1 MVKMTL
7 ARNPFSRA
15 DVATLLSIFILSV
28 AMNSGSAQS
37 AATSASAEPKTLS
50 WGELTKMPLPPAGER
65 VKYGDLRQ
73 QFGELRLPQGDGPFP
88 VVVVIHGGCW
98 QASFD
103 YVYMTRLAAWL
114 TERGVATWTI
124 EYRRLGDDGGGWPG
138 TFQDVAVAADALRDL
153 PTKSRLDL
161 QRVYAAGHSAGGQ
174 LALWLASRSKLP
186 RDSELFRENPLPIRG
201 VLGLAAITDLA
212 QYRIGPEKSCH
223 SSVEPLLGGTPDSV
237 ARRYAET
244 SPIERLP
251 LATRQVFVQG
261 EKDPIVSAASVRKY
275 AAAAK
280 EAGDHADVLSVPT
293 AGHFETSVPV
303 ATTEAA
309 LAEALQLLLKDPE

>member
-1 MVKMTL
+1 MTL
-7 ARNPFSRA
+7 FTDRSPPGYL
-15 DVATLLSIFILSV
+15 ATLLSVLILSLP
-28 AMNSGSAQS
+28 MNSSSAEPS
-37 AATSASAEPKTLS
+37 AAPAAAEPKTLS

-65 VKYGDLRQ
+65 SKYGDLRQ
-73 QFGELRLPQGDGPFP
+73 QFGELRVPQGDGPFP
-88 VVVVIHGGCW
+88 VVVLIHGGCW

-138 TFQDVAVAADALRDL
+138 TFQDVAAATDVLRDL
-153 PTKSRLDL
+153 AQRSRLDL

-186 RDSELFRENPLPIRG
+186 TESELFRENPLPIRG

-212 QYRIGPEKSCH
+212 QYRIGPENSCH
-223 SSVEPLLGGTPDSV
+223 SSVEPLLGGTPDVV

-251 LATRQVFVQG
+251 LGIRQVFVQG

-275 AAAAK
+275 AAEAK
-280 EAGDHADVLSVPT
+280 EAGDKADVLSVAT
-293 AGHFETSVPV
+293 AGHFETAVPV
-303 ATTEAA
+303 PATEAA
-309 LAEALQLLLKDPE
+309 LAQALRLLLHTTD

>member
-1 MVKMTL
+1 
-7 ARNPFSRA
+7 
-15 DVATLLSIFILSV
+15 
-28 AMNSGSAQS
+28 MNSGSAEP
-37 AATSASAEPKTLS
+37 AATPAPAESKTLS

-65 VKYGDLRQ
+65 TKYGDLRQ
-73 QFGELRLPQGDGPFP
+73 QFGELRVPQGDGPFP
-88 VVVVIHGGCW
+88 VVVLIHGGCW

-114 TERGVATWTI
+114 TERGVTTWTI

-138 TFQDVAVAADALRDL
+138 TFQDVAAAADALRDVAAR
-153 PTKSRLDL
+153 PRLDL

-186 RDSELFRENPLPIRG
+186 RDSELFRPDPLPIRG

-237 ARRYAET
+237 VRRYAET

-251 LATRQVFVQG
+251 LGVRQVFVQG

-275 AAAAK
+275 VAAAE
-280 EAGDHADVLSVPT
+280 EAGDTAEVISVPT
-293 AGHFETSVPV
+293 AGHFETSVAVP
-303 ATTEAA
+303 ATEAA
-309 LAEALQLLLKDPE
+309 LEQALRLLIAAP